1 MASPDS
7 DSRESTTL
15 LSSLLQKGQCTDDPS
30 PQDVVARTNED
41 TTIVYPTVLT
51 TILPRHLPPA
61 LAEKSQAYVEGDASP
76 RPAPFLAP
84 AGKGSREHGPVSY
97 THLRAH
103 ETRHDLVCR

>member
-7 DSRESTTL
+7 ESRESTTL

-41 TTIVYPTVLT
+41 TTIVYSTVLT

-61 LAEKSQAYVEGDASP
+61 LAEKSQAYVEGDAC
-76 RPAPFLAP
+76 PA
-84 AGKGSREHGPVSY
+84 AGALLGSGRQG
-97 THLRAH
+97 
-103 ETRHDLVCR
+103 